1 MPGWKKGGLSGRGA
15 DHILCPCFRAHSD
28 REILCESHVPDS
40 KTILMKFD
48 SEHKKKQQQHIFCE
62 GCYTRCEHYRSV
74 QHFKWPDDE

>member
-40 KTILMKFD
+40 KTILIKFD